1 MAKKAVKKEI
11 EEDAEDKKPK
21 KTGTQG
27 QRFGEGVFVTANAI
41 IDSFSELLPV
51 SPKVDSGLGGGIP
64 EGSMVI
70 LAGPP
75 KVGKSS
81 LCLDFAAT
89 AQTLPWTDRFKSGDP
104 YRRVYFYNIEGRLK
118 PRDLLGIR
126 HLKPEQIRVI
136 QSEPG
141 HILTAEEYIAIAEEN
156 INMYPQAIHIID
168 SFSQLLTAGE
178 KEADIADRY
187 RADSPLLIARF
198 CRRISNVIPVNKCIV
213 MGITHMISNQSP
225 GAKSPW
231 MEASGRKLQY
241 AVDVKLKA
249 SHATPWIAG
258 EVQIGQTVHWT
269 CETTATNARAGSKID
284 SKLRYG
290 YGIDKEAELGELAA
304 SLGVIKKGGN
314 WFDLDGTK
322 VNGVDNLAEAL
333 RAKPDLYHKYNK
345 EVREMLGYEVKV

>member
-11 EEDAEDKKPK
+11 EEDEEDKKPK

-304 SLGVIKKGGN
+304 SLGVIKKGGT
-314 WFDLDGTK
+314 WYDLEGTK
-322 VNGVDNLAEAL
+322 VQGVDNLAETL